1 MTRTQTGIGPAVL
14 AGCVLLA
21 GCGGQAARPGPARP
35 SAPHVSFADR
45 VCGAARQAGAKTAG
59 TPLSV
64 RVVSPD
70 AAGLRCVLA
79 GRKVKITV
87 NSQAGPAAWT
97 EFNTEINH
105 QEQVFGPAIHEP
117 GQIPSVIT
125 VPGSVVAV
133 WIRAQKMVVATNA
146 TQFQTTPGAYVTV
159 AVNGPA
165 VPAALRVAKSVARGI
180 FAARPNG

>member
-1 MTRTQTGIGPAVL
+1 MTRTRTGVGPAVL

-21 GCGGQAARPGPARP
+21 GCGGPAARPGPARP
-35 SAPHVSFADR
+35 PAPHASFADR

-64 RVVSPD
+64 RVLSPD
-70 AAGLRCVLA
+70 AAGLRCVLT
-79 GRKVKITV
+79 GRKVKITID
-87 NSQAGPAAWT
+87 SQAGPDAYT
-97 EFNTEINH
+97 EFNTELSH
-105 QEQVFGPAIHEP
+105 QEQVFGPGVHEP

-146 TQFQTTPGAYVTV
+146 TRFQTTTGAYVTV

-165 VPAALRVAKSVARGI
+165 VPAALSVATSVARGI
-180 FAARPNG
+180 FAAHPNG